1 MKIKIVG
8 IQESLMAYTT
18 GIPFK
23 GVWFTYTKL
32 KKRLIISRECLKNH
46 KNLLNL
52 AVFDGLISYISK
64 NHLNKE
70 SKYGK
75 KKHFSNPD
83 VAGSGAVSRV

>member
-1 MKIKIVG
+1 
-8 IQESLMAYTT
+8 
-18 GIPFK
+18 
-23 GVWFTYTKL
+23 
-32 KKRLIISRECLKNH
+32 
-46 KNLLNL
+46 
-52 AVFDGLISYISK
+52 VFDGLISYISK